1 MKSKASVLADDDRS
15 AGMQNIISP
24 PVPRKG
30 DKSNACTCYNKL
42 DGADSL
48 EKLVSKK
55 INLHVGGK
63 SNVNVSASIHVETIN
78 GNEEDK
84 EQHFDMF
91 KDKEDEGQ
99 QFNVFEGVTE
109 EWVDKVAH
117 EILSA
122 TEEKIRS
129 SDVAVPKIAVQSVA
143 SVAITKLIE
152 LQHLKNGISEL
163 KSTAKN
169 GRVKSIKYVKNSKD
183 EAQQRFVNCRLLLSD
198 FSRESRIDL
207 RQDK

>member
-1 MKSKASVLADDDRS
+1 MFLPRYMSKLLMAR
-15 AGMQNIISP
+15 
-24 PVPRKG
+24 
-30 DKSNACTCYNKL
+30 
-42 DGADSL
+42 
-48 EKLVSKK
+48 
-55 INLHVGGK
+55 GG
-63 SNVNVSASIHVETIN
+63 E
-78 GNEEDK
+78 
-84 EQHFDMF
+84 EQHFDVF
-91 KDKEDEGQ
+91 EDKEDKGQ
-99 QFNVFEGVTE
+99 QFDVFEGVTE

-183 EAQQRFVNCRLLLSD
+183 EAQQRFVN
-198 FSRESRIDL
+198 
-207 RQDK
+207 